1 MILLRCAMHELL
13 SRISGSSRPL
23 TAQSTRTRARA
34 SYRAQSRLRAPVTGN
49 VRRQMGAY
57 MSQKQQIWW
66 GKVRRQGMLRFVLL
80 YGVLGWGGLSAAT
93 WMAWM
98 WFTATKEYFVRTFFS
113 QSLFFVLVVVF
124 SGLMFG
130 FLLWHVN
137 EIGYK
142 RALEDQAHDK

>member
-1 MILLRCAMHELL
+1 
-13 SRISGSSRPL
+13 
-23 TAQSTRTRARA
+23 
-34 SYRAQSRLRAPVTGN
+34 
-49 VRRQMGAY
+49 MGAY

-66 GKVRRQGMLRFVLL
+66 AKVRRQGMLRFVLL

-113 QSLFFVLVVVF
+113 QPLFFVLVVFF